1 MSDLISR
8 TLVMDWLRELQ
19 AQAII
24 NENHGTLVDV
34 TISSTVNHFM
44 NFIVQLPTAYDVDR
58 IAEELEELLVDVVTI
73 GDPTA
78 INHWNEA
85 IMKSISIVKAGGI
98 E

>member
-8 TLVMDWLRELQ
+8 KAVMDWLR
-19 AQAII
+19 
-24 NENHGTLVDV
+24 
-34 TISSTVNHFM
+34 
-44 NFIVQLPTAYDVDR
+44 
-58 IAEELEELLVDVVTI
+58 ELLVDVVTI